1 MKIIT
6 CFVGLLLSATAVLF
20 AQTAQLT
27 GRVTDQSGSVVINAK
42 VSAVNIDTGVV
53 RGTISNETGNF
64 LVTGLLPGSYRFTVE
79 MVGFKQQVRGPLPLA
94 VDQIARL
101 DFALEVGETRETVL
115 VEASAAILDTA
126 SSAIGAVVEN
136 RQIAELPLNG
146 RDPVDLLGLT
156 AGIRVQQGFGGVLN
170 AGGGTTQSGAWSGF
184 SFNGGIAGANPML
197 VEGLA
202 LDSAVMNL
210 PSYVPPVDA
219 TQEFRAQTST
229 FSAEYGRTTG
239 AVINFSIKSGTNKLH
254 GAAYDYWKN
263 RDLNANNFFQNR
275 AGLPRAAFNQHQY
288 GGSAGGPI
296 QKDRTFFFG
305 NFEEYSIRQT
315 GTSTL
320 TVPTPLQRAGNFSQ
334 TFTGAGGLVVIADPL
349 TSAQQPNG
357 SYTRQP
363 FAGNL
368 IPANRF
374 SVVARNVAPVWPAP
388 NTAGTAFTNTNNYQG
403 VSASRNNQHNA
414 VGKFDHNVNAKW
426 KVFGTYARL
435 WDLPVSANPWP
446 YPVDFTRHQEDDRH
460 HATLSTTAVFSPRLV
475 AEFHT
480 GFSRIVAI
488 GVPGALGFDIRTLGF
503 PGSLADTTSI
513 KSFPTFGVSGMT
525 TIGGAG
531 SAGANIGA
539 FNTWGERA
547 SITWVKGSHS
557 FKFGADFRVQQ
568 MNQLFENS
576 FLPAF
581 NFTNQMTAL
590 NPLSLNANS
599 GVPMASFMLGYVSTA
614 SAAKSPAF
622 ANQRRYLAVFVQ
634 DDWKVTRKLTLNIG
648 TDYSLEFPI
657 TDRYDRKMWLDP
669 NVLLPVSDKVG
680 MPVRGG
686 FIFANSSNRSPYDL
700 YRRQFGPRVGLA
712 YQLGQRTVI
721 RSAFGLFWIPAN
733 LSEVVGGSRA
743 PGWELSTQMLA
754 TLDGG
759 ITPKDTLDNP
769 YPQGIQDP
777 PGSSQGLNS
786 LLGQPAAANHRFY
799 HTGYMGQWNFN
810 IQRQMTRDSVL
821 EVYYAGST
829 GVGLPAGFA
838 AQSNQLP
845 DRYLSLGSALQQLV
859 PNPFYGQ
866 VQVGPLSQPQVQR
879 AQLLR
884 PFPQFDTLF
893 DEGNPVGH
901 SSYHSFQLQYKHR
914 FGASLVTGA
923 YTLSKSMA
931 NTEARLDTGG
941 NSTNAGFLDT
951 YNRGLSRA
959 LSAYDVPQRLVVSY
973 SYQLPFG
980 KGKRFLSAAGL
991 MAGVVSG
998 WEVNGIYTA
1007 QSGTPLSFSTG
1018 TNLTGNLNAVTD
1030 VYGTFVSN
1038 AVPNNNGTSAKL
1050 TGDPVTRLTKWFDT
1064 GTFSQPASF
1073 TYGTSART
1081 SPDVR
1086 TQGTNNLDFSIF
1098 KNTHFGH
1105 EGKYN
1110 VQLRGEAFNLANHV
1124 RFGSPGTAFGN
1135 NTFGVVSSQANAPRQ
1150 IQLALKFMF

>member
-6 CFVGLLLSATAVLF
+6 CFVGLLLSATGILF

-42 VSAVNIDTGVV
+42 VSAVNVDTGVV

-64 LVTGLLPGSYRFTVE
+64 LITGLLPGSYRFTVE
-79 MVGFKQQVRGPLPLA
+79 MIGFKQQVRGPLPLA
-94 VDQIARL
+94 VDQVARL

-239 AVINFSIKSGTNKLH
+239 AVINFSIKSGTNKFH

-320 TVPTPLQRAGNFSQ
+320 TVPTLLQRAGNFSQ

-374 SVVARNVAPVWPAP
+374 SVVARNVAQVWPAP

-435 WDLPVSANPWP
+435 WDLPISANPWP

-480 GFSRIVAI
+480 GFSRIVAN
-488 GVPGALGFDIRTLGF
+488 GVPGALGFDIKTLGF
-503 PGSLADTTSI
+503 PSSLADTTSI

-557 FKFGADFRVQQ
+557 IKFGADFRVQQ

-590 NPLSLNANS
+590 NPLALNANS

-686 FIFANSSNRSPYDL
+686 FIFANSNQRSPYDL
-700 YRRQFGPRVGLA
+700 YHRQFGPRVGLA

-821 EVYYAGST
+821 EVFYAGST

-845 DRYLSLGSALQQLV
+845 DQYLSLGSALQQLV

-980 KGKRFLSAAGL
+980 KGKRFLSTAG
-991 MAGVVSG
+991 
-998 WEVNGIYTA
+998 
-1007 QSGTPLSFSTG
+1007 
-1018 TNLTGNLNAVTD
+1018 
-1030 VYGTFVSN
+1030 
-1038 AVPNNNGTSAKL
+1038 
-1050 TGDPVTRLTKWFDT
+1050 
-1064 GTFSQPASF
+1064 
-1073 TYGTSART
+1073 
-1081 SPDVR
+1081 
-1086 TQGTNNLDFSIF
+1086 
-1098 KNTHFGH
+1098 
-1105 EGKYN
+1105 
-1110 VQLRGEAFNLANHV
+1110 
-1124 RFGSPGTAFGN
+1124 
-1135 NTFGVVSSQANAPRQ
+1135 
-1150 IQLALKFMF
+1150 